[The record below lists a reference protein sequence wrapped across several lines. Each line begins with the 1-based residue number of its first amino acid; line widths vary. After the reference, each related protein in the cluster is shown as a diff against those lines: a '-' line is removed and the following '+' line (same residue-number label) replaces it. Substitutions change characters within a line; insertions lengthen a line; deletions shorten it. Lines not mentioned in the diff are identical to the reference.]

1 MLTDMWIELGVNFF
15 TPFTAK
21 VSETGCKVTDTWVL
35 RVVALAGVG
44 DSQRTPARSTQCVM
58 YTIEQ

>member
-1 MLTDMWIELGVNFF
+1 MLMDMQIEFGVNFF
-15 TPFTAK
+15 TPFTAQ
-21 VSETGCKVTDTWVL
+21 VSEMGCKVTDTWML

-44 DSQRTPARSTQCVM
+44 DSQRTPAHSTQCVT